1 MSPQD
6 GVVPS
11 ERNPVRTK
19 AVFDLMEHRFS
30 FCRDFVLTGFRSI
43 GTVDCI
49 LIGRLVS
56 FWVSTRYTETHAF
69 THVVYLVSII
79 YVM

>member
-1 MSPQD
+1 MA

-30 FCRDFVLTGFRSI
+30 FCRDFVLMGFRST
-43 GTVDCI
+43 GTMVN
-49 LIGRLVS
+49 R
-56 FWVSTRYTETHAF
+56 
-69 THVVYLVSII
+69 
-79 YVM
+79 